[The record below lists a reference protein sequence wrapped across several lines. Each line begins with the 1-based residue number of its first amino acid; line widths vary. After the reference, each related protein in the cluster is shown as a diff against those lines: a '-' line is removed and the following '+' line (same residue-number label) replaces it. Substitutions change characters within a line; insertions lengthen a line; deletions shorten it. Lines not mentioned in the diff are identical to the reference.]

1 MTKLKPQEL
10 KKRFDQ
16 AERQKAHWRAIYV
29 DAYRYALPNK
39 NLYDGYYEGSVP
51 GQNKMKQ
58 VFDSTAMQST
68 QKFANRIQSGLFPPQ
83 QAWCRLQPGEQ
94 IPEERQIEVQ
104 QILDRYAN
112 QMFSVMRQSKFD
124 LSIGEFLQELAI
136 GTAVMLI
143 LPGDEVEPIRYTCI
157 PTFQICYDEGPNG
170 SVEKVYRKFKRP
182 YEVLDQE
189 FPDIKI
195 PQSMAKKYEQNPT
208 DEVELVEGTYF
219 DKQTGNIHYQIIDY
233 SGQEELVYRELK
245 SFPWVISRYSKT
257 AGERYGRGPVLLAL
271 PDIKSLNTTKNLG
284 LKNASLSIGGVFTA
298 SDDGV
303 LNPNTVRI
311 VPGAIIP
318 VARNGG
324 PQGESL
330 KPLPR
335 SGDPQLTQFTSND
348 LIASIKTIMLDES
361 LPPDNM
367 SARSATEIQERMK
380 QLSQNL
386 GSAFGR
392 LISETM
398 YPIVRRTLEL
408 MNELGMIELPL
419 KVNGLQVKISPTAPL
434 AMAQN
439 MEKVNEVLNYMKIL
453 QGLGPQGQLFLNQDK
468 AMDFIADNLGI
479 PASLRTTPEER
490 QALIQQA
497 QQMAQMA
504 QQEGMMDGQGPGTE
518 DQIPQQQ

>member
-1 MTKLKPQEL
+1 MTKLNPKDL

-16 AERQKAHWRAIYV
+16 AERQKAHWRAIYE

-51 GQNKMKQ
+51 GQNKMRQ

-104 QILDRYAN
+104 KILDKYAD

-124 LSIGEFLQELAI
+124 LAIGEFLQELAI

-143 LPGDEVEPIRYTCI
+143 QPGDDVEPIRYTCI
-157 PTFQICYDEGPNG
+157 PTFLISYDEGPNG
-170 SVEKVYRKFKRP
+170 SVEKVYRKMKRP
-182 YEVLDQE
+182 YEILDQE

-208 DEVELVEGTYF
+208 DEVELIEGTYF

-233 SGQEELVYRELK
+233 AGQEELVYRELK

-348 LIASIKTIMLDES
+348 LISSIKTIMLDES

-408 MNELGMIELPL
+408 MDELGMIELPL

-439 MEKVNEVLNYMKIL
+439 MEKVQEVLNYMQIL
-453 QGLGPQGQLFLNQDK
+453 QGLGPQGQLFMNQEK

-479 PASLRTTPEER
+479 PASLRTTLEER
-490 QALIQQA
+490 QALLQQA
-497 QQMAQMA
+497 QEVAQMA
-504 QQEGMMDGQGPGTE
+504 QQGGMMDGQGPGTE
-518 DQIPQQQ
+518 DQIPEQ

>member
-1 MTKLKPQEL
+1 MTKLNPKDL

-16 AERQKAHWRAIYV
+16 AERQKAHWRAIYE

-51 GQNKMKQ
+51 GQNKMSK

-94 IPEERQIEVQ
+94 IPEERSIEVQ
-104 QILDRYAN
+104 QILDRYAD

-124 LSIGEFLQELAI
+124 LAIGEFLQELAI

-143 LPGDEVEPIRYTCI
+143 QPGDEVEPIRYTCI
-157 PTFQICYDEGPNG
+157 PTFLISYDEGPNG
-170 SVEKVYRKFKRP
+170 SVEKVYRKMKRP

-195 PQSMAKKYEQNPT
+195 PPNMAKRYEQNPT
-208 DEVELVEGTYF
+208 EEVEMIEGTYF
-219 DKQTGNIHYQIIDY
+219 DKITGNIHYQIIDY
-233 SGQEELVYRELK
+233 AGQEELVYRELK

-518 DQIPQQQ
+518 DPIPQQQ